1 MEGIKDYFF
10 WKAASVINSM
20 TGFASGSTQV
30 GGVSLDF
37 EIKSVNAKSVDLK
50 IYLPE
55 FISSL
60 ENELRQ
66 LVLRKISR
74 GSVFLKIKVNQNSD
88 LSNEYVFNDQVL
100 NTVFEN
106 IKKIEKI
113 CDEKNILLEP
123 LKASDFFS
131 VKGIWEENKNM
142 STSAYDSKSI
152 IFDKTSELI
161 ESLMQTRKKEGQGL
175 YIILSEK
182 LSSIMVLHKD
192 AEKILP
198 KRSKYLK
205 KNFKSAVDKV
215 ISENSQI
222 DENRIEHEL
231 AIMAI
236 KQDITEELDRL
247 KVHIL
252 SMQDLLNSSGVV
264 GKKLDFLSQE
274 LNREVNTICSKS
286 QFIDLTKIGIEMKT
300 LVDQFRE
307 QVQNVE

>member
-1 MEGIKDYFF
+1 
-10 WKAASVINSM
+10 M

-30 GGVSLDF
+30 GSVSLDF
-37 EIKSVNAKSVDLK
+37 EIKSVNAKSIDLK

-66 LVLRKISR
+66 IVLEKISR
-74 GSVFLKIKVNQNSD
+74 GSVFLKIKPSQYSD
-88 LSNEYVFNDQVL
+88 LLSDYIFNDQVL
-100 NTVFEN
+100 NTVFE
-106 IKKIEKI
+106 KIENIEEI
-113 CDEKNILLEP
+113 CAKKNIPLEP
-123 LKASDFFS
+123 LKASDFFA
-131 VKGIWEENKNM
+131 VKGVWEENKNI
-142 STSAYDSKSI
+142 STGADDNKSI
-152 IFDKTSELI
+152 IFDKTSELAENLI
-161 ESLMQTRKKEGQGL
+161 QARKKEGQGL
-175 YIILSEK
+175 HQILSKK
-182 LSSIMVLHKD
+182 LSSIMELHKD

-198 KRSKYLK
+198 ERSKYLK

-215 ISENSQI
+215 ISENSQV
-222 DENRIEHEL
+222 DENKIEQEI
-231 AIMAI
+231 AIIAI
-236 KQDITEELDRL
+236 KQDIAEELDRL

-286 QFIDLTKIGIEMKT
+286 QFSDLTKVGIEMKT
-300 LVDQFRE
+300 LIDQFRE

>member
-1 MEGIKDYFF
+1 
-10 WKAASVINSM
+10 M

-30 GGVSLDF
+30 GSVLLDF
-37 EIKSVNAKSVDLK
+37 EIKSVNAKSIDLK

-55 FISSL
+55 FLSSL

-66 LVLRKISR
+66 LILEKISR
-74 GSVFLKIKVNQNSD
+74 GSIFLKIKVNQHSN
-88 LSNEYVFNDQVL
+88 LSNDYIFNDLVL
-100 NTVFEN
+100 KTVFEK
-106 IKKIEKI
+106 IKNIEKI
-113 CDEKNILLEP
+113 CDEKNIPLEP
-123 LKASDFFS
+123 LKASDFLA
-131 VKGIWEENKNM
+131 VKGVWEENKNI
-142 STSAYDSKSI
+142 STSADDSKSI
-152 IFDKTSELI
+152 IFDKTVELI
-161 ESLMQTRKKEGQGL
+161 ENLIQAREKEGQGL
-175 YIILSEK
+175 HIILSKK
-182 LSSIMVLHKD
+182 LSSIMALHKE
-192 AEKILP
+192 AEKTLP

-222 DENRIEHEL
+222 DENKIEQEI
-231 AIMAI
+231 AIIAI
-236 KQDITEELDRL
+236 KQDIAEELDRL

-286 QFIDLTKIGIEMKT
+286 QFSDLTKVGIEMKT